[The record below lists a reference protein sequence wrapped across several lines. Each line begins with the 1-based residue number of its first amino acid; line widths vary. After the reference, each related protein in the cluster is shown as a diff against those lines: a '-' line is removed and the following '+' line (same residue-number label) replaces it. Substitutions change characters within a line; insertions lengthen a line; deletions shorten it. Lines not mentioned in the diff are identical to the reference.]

1 MSSKH
6 RKAKTTINQGD
17 IDMNQRTPQLQHPD
31 HSLRRRGASAG
42 RRRLAAGLSALAVLC
57 AVPVAQAQTFPSR
70 PIRIVVPFPPGAFND
85 TLGRTLAS
93 EFSKGFAPGSQ
104 VDNRPGGGTVIG
116 TDLVM
121 RSPPDGHTLLVVAFP
136 FALINSMHAQ
146 AKIDVTRDFAA
157 VTYVGATAN
166 LLVVN
171 PNSPYKSV
179 KDVIAAAKAKP
190 GAIPYASTGNGSS
203 NHLSM
208 ELFKLMAG
216 VNLNHIPYKGSA
228 PAVTDLIGG
237 QVEALFDNVP
247 NVIAHVKAGRLRA
260 LAVSSPKRS
269 ALVPDLPTVDEA
281 GVPGYRMQVWFG
293 VVAPA
298 ATPKDVLAKLNA
310 EINRIIS
317 MPEVRDRF
325 AQSGVEVTGGS
336 PETFGALIK
345 DQVEVWGKVVRDA
358 NIKAD

>member
-1 MSSKH
+1 MTTNQHSSSIH
-6 RKAKTTINQGD
+6 RTLIGAALTSG
-17 IDMNQRTPQLQHPD
+17 LACFA
-31 HSLRRRGASAG
+31 SLYAT
-42 RRRLAAGLSALAVLC
+42 LAM
-57 AVPVAQAQTFPSR
+57 AQAFPSK
-70 PIRIVVPFPPGAFND
+70 PIKIVVPFPPGAFND

-93 EFSKGFAPGSQ
+93 EFAKGFAPGSL
-104 VDNRPGGGTVIG
+104 VENRPGGGTVIG
-116 TDLVM
+116 TDAVM
-121 RSPPDGHTLLVVAFP
+121 RSTADGHTLLVVAFP
-136 FALINSMHAQ
+136 FALINSLHSH

-237 QVEALFDNVP
+237 QVEALFDNTP
-247 NVIAHVKAGRLRA
+247 NVLPHVKAGRLRA

-269 ALVPDLPTVDEA
+269 SLVPDLPTVDEA
-281 GVPGYRMQVWFG
+281 GVPGYKMQVWFG

-298 ATPKDVLAKLNA
+298 ATPKDVINKLSA
-310 EINRIIS
+310 EINRIIAS
-317 MPEVRDRF
+317 PEVKERF
-325 AQSGVEVTGGS
+325 NAAGVEVIGGT
-336 PETFGALIK
+336 PESFSAHIK
-345 DQVEVWGKVVRDA
+345 EQVETWGKVVKDA
-358 NIKAD
+358 SIKAD

>member
-1 MSSKH
+1 MFKYRCFSV
-6 RKAKTTINQGD
+6 RQTA
-17 IDMNQRTPQLQHPD
+17 
-31 HSLRRRGASAG
+31 LRGLCVFALAG
-42 RRRLAAGLSALAVLC
+42 LIGLAAPVVSA
-57 AVPVAQAQTFPSR
+57 QNFPSK
-70 PIRIVVPFPPGAFND
+70 PIKIIVPFPPGAFND

-93 EFSKGFAPGSQ
+93 EFSKGFAPGSL
-104 VDNRPGGGTVIG
+104 VENRPGGGTVIG
-116 TDLVM
+116 TDAVM

-136 FALINSMHAQ
+136 FALLNSLHAH
-146 AKIDVTRDFAA
+146 AKIDVNRDFAA
-157 VTYVGATAN
+157 ITYVGATAN

-179 KDVIAAAKAKP
+179 KDVIAAAKAQP

-237 QVEALFDNVP
+237 QVEALFDNTP
-247 NVIAHVKAGRLRA
+247 NVLPHVRAGRLRA

-281 GVPGYRMQVWFG
+281 GVPGYLMQVWFG

-298 ATPKDVLAKLNA
+298 ATPKDVIAKLNA
-310 EINRIIS
+310 EVNRIIS
-317 MPEVRDRF
+317 SPDIKERF
-325 AQSGVEVTGGS
+325 AQAGVEVIGGS
-336 PETFGALIK
+336 PESFGAHIK
-345 DQVEVWGKVVRDA
+345 EQAEIWGKVVKEA
-358 NIKAD
+358 AIKAD